1 MPHSRFRCLGGAFVR
16 LGETTTN
23 LSVSMGYTNVAGI
36 EWKGNCK
43 SPQQQSLHWMHL
55 SSL

>member
-16 LGETTTN
+16 LGATTTN

-43 SPQQQSLHWMHL
+43 SPQEQSLHWMHL